1 MEISKTN
8 KDNVLSNNRNFKSS
22 KKVILILLSLISMV
36 IITLFA
42 MKLGSIDIEFGELI
56 IGLLTNSSD
65 PKVSLIRDLRMPRVL
80 VSLLVGAN
88 LAVSGVLLQSIIRNP
103 LADPSVTGISAG
115 ASFASV
121 IILIFFPKLNSI
133 RPLFGFIGGLVAC
146 SLVYMLAYKKGISA
160 IRIVLAGIAINA
172 MLVSLTSMSN
182 MYGANNSASIQ
193 LWLNGSLANIT
204 WNDVYI
210 LLIYS
215 LIGYIAAF
223 LLYRSC
229 DVIVLGEKNAKS
241 LGLNYDLQMAL
252 ICLVAV
258 FLGSTATAVGGII
271 SFVGLVVP
279 HICRMIIG
287 SSHKYLIPFSISM
300 GAILLLIADTISRY
314 AFRPLEIPV
323 GLVMAVIGGP
333 VFLYLL
339 RRSDV

>member
-1 MEISKTN
+1 MEKTTICKKSFN
-8 KDNVLSNNRNFKSS
+8 KKN
-22 KKVILILLSLISMV
+22 ILILISLIAMMCLT
-36 IITLFA
+36 IYA
-42 MKLGSIDIEFGELI
+42 MKIGSIEIGFKDLL
-56 IGLLTNSSD
+56 IGLLSNSD
-65 PKVSLIRDLRMPRVL
+65 DTTVNLIKDLRMPRVI
-80 VSLLVGAN
+80 VAILVGAN
-88 LAVSGVLLQSIIRNP
+88 LSLAGVLLQSIIRNP

-121 IILIFFPKLNSI
+121 LILIFFPKLNSI

-146 SLVYMLAYKKGISA
+146 SLVYILAYKKGISA

-182 MYGANNSASIQ
+182 MYGANNSTSIQ
-193 LWLNGSLANIT
+193 MWLNGSLANVT
-204 WNDVYI
+204 WNDVKI
-210 LLIYS
+210 LAIYS
-215 LIGYIAAF
+215 VIGYIASF
-223 LLYRSC
+223 ILYRSC

-241 LGLNYDLQMAL
+241 LGLNYDLQMVL

-287 SSHKYLIPFSISM
+287 SGHKYLIPFSITM
-300 GAILLLIADTISRY
+300 GGMLLLIADTIARY
-314 AFRPLEIPV
+314 SFKPIEIPV

>member
-1 MEISKTN
+1 MEKIQIE
-8 KDNVLSNNRNFKSS
+8 
-22 KKVILILLSLISMV
+22 KKVLNSNRKKVFLILTSFIVLIA
-36 IITLFA
+36 ITLLS
-42 MKLGSIDIEFGELI
+42 MKLGSIDIEFNELI
-56 IGLLTNSSD
+56 VGLLTNSND
-65 PKVSLIRDLRMPRVL
+65 PTINLIKDLRMPRVI
-80 VSLLVGAN
+80 VALLVGAN
-88 LAVSGVLLQSIIRNP
+88 LALAGVLLQSIIRNP

-133 RPLFGFIGGLVAC
+133 RPIFGFIGGLTAC
-146 SLVYMLAYKKGISA
+146 SFVYILAYKKGISA

-182 MYGANNSASIQ
+182 MYGSNNSASIQ

-204 WNDVYI
+204 WNDVRI
-210 LLIYS
+210 LAIYS
-215 LIGYIAAF
+215 AIGYIAAF
-223 LLYRSC
+223 MLYRSC
-229 DVIVLGEKNAKS
+229 DVIILGEKNVKS
-241 LGLNYDLQMAL
+241 LGINYDLQMAL

-271 SFVGLVVP
+271 SFVGLIVP

-287 SSHKYLIPFSISM
+287 SGHKYLVPFSITM
-300 GAILLLIADTISRY
+300 GGILLLIADTIARY
-314 AFRPLEIPV
+314 AFKPIEIPV